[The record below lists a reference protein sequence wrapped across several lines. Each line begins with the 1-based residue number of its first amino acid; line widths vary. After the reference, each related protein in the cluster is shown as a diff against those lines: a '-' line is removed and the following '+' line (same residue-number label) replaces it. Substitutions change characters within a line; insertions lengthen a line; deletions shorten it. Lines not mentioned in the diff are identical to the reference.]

1 MSKVKYKFNTKSLT
15 YERVSTTVK
24 ERMVKFLSYLATG
37 TVFATI
43 TIILAY
49 NFLDS
54 PKEKKLRREVEKMKL
69 EYEALNSKMLMAQ
82 GVLADLAD
90 RDNNIYRVIFEAD
103 PIPDNIR
110 KAGFGG
116 SDRYAKMQ
124 GFDNTNL
131 MQETA
136 QKLDKL
142 LKQIYIQSKS
152 FDDVLKLARNK
163 EQMINSI
170 PAIMPLNIKNMV
182 RQPGGFGWR
191 THPIYKTQEFHPG
204 MDFPAA
210 EGVPIYATGDGIV
223 ESSDANMQGYG
234 NHVVIDHGYSYKT
247 LYGHMSKIVAKA
259 GQKVKRGQLIGL
271 VGSTGLS
278 TAPHLHYE
286 VIKNGQKVNPINF
299 YYNDLNPEEYQ
310 QMLLLSQQSSQSFD

>member
-24 ERMVKFLSYLATG
+24 EKVLKFLSYFATG

-54 PKEKKLRREVEKMKL
+54 PKEKKLRREIEKMKL
-69 EYEALNSKMLMAQ
+69 EYEALSTKMGMAED
-82 GVLADLAD
+82 VLADLQD
-90 RDNNIYRVIFEAD
+90 RDNNIYRVIFEAE
-103 PIPDNIR
+103 PIADNIR

-116 SDRYAKMQ
+116 SDRYTNMN
-124 GFDNTNL
+124 GFDNTVM

-170 PAIMPLNIKNMV
+170 PAIMPLNIKNMI

-210 EGVPIYATGDGIV
+210 EGVPIYATGDGVV

-234 NHVVIDHGYSYKT
+234 NHVVINHGYSYQT
-247 LYGHMSKIVAKA
+247 LYGHMSKIIAKA

-299 YYNDLNPEEYQ
+299 YYNDLTPEEYQ
-310 QMLLLSQQSSQSFD
+310 QMLQLSQQSSQSFD

>member
-15 YERVSTTVK
+15 YEKHNSTFREMFLKV
-24 ERMVKFLSYLATG
+24 LSYVATG

-43 TIILAY
+43 TILLAY
-49 NFLDS
+49 KFLDS
-54 PKEKKLRREVEKMKL
+54 PKEKQLRREIEKMNLQYDMLSQKM
-69 EYEALNSKMLMAQ
+69 ALAE
-82 GVLADLAD
+82 GVLGDLQD
-90 RDNNIYRVIFEAD
+90 RDNNIYRVIFEAE
-103 PIPDNIR
+103 PVPDNIR

-116 SDRYAKMQ
+116 SDRYKNME
-124 GFDNTNL
+124 GFESTEL
-131 MQETA
+131 MKETA
-136 QKLDKL
+136 TKLDKL

-152 FDDVLKLARNK
+152 FDDVLKLAKNK

-170 PAIMPLNIKNMV
+170 PAIMPLNIKNLI

-191 THPIYKTQEFHPG
+191 THPIYKTQEMHPG

-210 EGVPIYATGDGIV
+210 EGTPVYATGDGVV
-223 ESSDANMQGYG
+223 ESADAMMQGYG
-234 NHVVIDHGYSYKT
+234 NHVVINHGFSYQT
-247 LYGHMSKIVAKA
+247 LYGHLSKIIVRA
-259 GQKVKRGQLIGL
+259 GQKIKRGELVGL

-299 YYNDLNPEEYQ
+299 YYNDLNPEQYQ
-310 QMLLLSQQSSQSFD
+310 QMLQLSQQSSQSFD

>member
-1 MSKVKYKFNTKSLT
+1 
-15 YERVSTTVK
+15 
-24 ERMVKFLSYLATG
+24 
-37 TVFATI
+37 
-43 TIILAY
+43 
-49 NFLDS
+49 
-54 PKEKKLRREVEKMKL
+54 
-69 EYEALNSKMLMAQ
+69 MAED
-82 GVLADLAD
+82 VLADLQD
-90 RDNNIYRVIFEAD
+90 RDNNIYRVIFEAE
-103 PIPDNIR
+103 PIDDNIR

-116 SDRYAKMQ
+116 SDRYTNMN
-124 GFDNTNL
+124 GFDNTVM

-152 FDDVLKLARNK
+152 FDDVLKLAHNK
-163 EQMINSI
+163 EQMVNSI
-170 PAIMPLNIKNMV
+170 PAIMPLNIKNMI

-210 EGVPIYATGDGIV
+210 EGVPIYATGDGVV

-234 NHVVIDHGYSYKT
+234 NHVVINHGYSYQT
-247 LYGHMSKIVAKA
+247 LYGHMSKIIAKA

-299 YYNDLNPEEYQ
+299 YYNDLTPEEYQ
-310 QMLLLSQQSSQSFD
+310 QMLQLSQQSSQSFD

>member
-15 YERVSTTVK
+15 YERVSITLK
-24 ERMVKFLSYLATG
+24 EKVLKLLSYLATG

-54 PKEKKLRREVEKMKL
+54 PKEKKLRREIEKMKL
-69 EYEALNSKMLMAQ
+69 EYDALNQKMGMAEA
-82 GVLADLAD
+82 VLADLQE
-90 RDNNIYRVIFEAD
+90 RDNNIYRVIFETE

-116 SDRYAKMQ
+116 SDRYAKLQ
-124 GFDNTNL
+124 GFENTQL
-131 MQETA
+131 MEETSK
-136 QKLDKL
+136 KLDRL
-142 LKQIYIQSKS
+142 LKEIYVQSKS
-152 FDDVLKLARNK
+152 FDDVLKLAKNK
-163 EQMINSI
+163 EQMLNSI
-170 PAIMPLNIKNMV
+170 PAIMPLNIKHMI

-204 MDFPAA
+204 MDFAAA
-210 EGVPIYATGDGIV
+210 EGVAIYATGDGV
-223 ESSDANMQGYG
+223 VVSSDAHLQGYG
-234 NHVVIDHGYSYKT
+234 NHVIIDHGYSYQT
-247 LYGHMSKIVAKA
+247 LYAHMSKLIVRA

-286 VIKNGQKVNPINF
+286 VIKNGQKVNPINY
-299 YYNDLNPEEYQ
+299 YYNDLSPEQYQ
-310 QMLLLSQQSSQSFD
+310 EMLQLSQQSSQSFD

>member
-15 YERVSTTVK
+15 YEKLNTSFR
-24 ERMVKFLSYLATG
+24 ERFLKIFSYLATG

-49 NFLDS
+49 KFLDS
-54 PKEKKLRREVEKMKL
+54 PKEKKLRREIEQVKL
-69 EYEALNSKMLMAQ
+69 EYEMLSQKMSLAE
-82 GVLADLAD
+82 GVLNDLQD
-90 RDNNIYRVIFEAD
+90 RDNNIYRVIFEAE
-103 PIPDNIR
+103 PVPDNIR

-116 SDRYAKMQ
+116 SDRYRSLQ
-124 GFDNTNL
+124 GFENTEL
-131 MQETA
+131 MQQTA

-163 EQMINSI
+163 EQMLNSI
-170 PAIMPLNIKNMV
+170 PAIMPLNIKNLI

-191 THPIYKTQEFHPG
+191 THPIYKTMEMHPG

-210 EGVPIYATGDGIV
+210 EGTPVYATGDGVIQQ
-223 ESSDANMQGYG
+223 SDASMQGYG
-234 NHVVIDHGYSYKT
+234 NHVIIDHGFTYQT
-247 LYGHMSKIVAKA
+247 LYGHLSRINVRA
-259 GQKVKRGQLIGL
+259 GQKVKRGELIGL

-299 YYNDLNPEEYQ
+299 YYDDLTPEQYQ
-310 QMLLLSQQSSQSFD
+310 QMLQLSQQSSQSFD

>member
-1 MSKVKYKFNTKSLT
+1 MSKVKYKFNTKNLT
-15 YERVSTTVK
+15 YEKVSTTIK
-24 ERMVKFLSYLATG
+24 ERTLKFLSYLATG

-54 PKEKKLRREVEKMKL
+54 PKEKKLRREIEKMKN
-69 EYEALNSKMLMAQ
+69 EYEALSQKMTMAQ
-82 GVLADLAD
+82 GVLADLQD

-116 SDRYAKMQ
+116 SDRYAKLQ
-124 GFDNTNL
+124 GFENTNL
-131 MQETA
+131 MEETS

-152 FDDVLKLARNK
+152 FDDVLKLAKNK
-163 EQMINSI
+163 EEMINSI
-170 PAIMPLNIKNMV
+170 PAIMPLNIKNLI

-210 EGVPIYATGDGIV
+210 EGVPIYATGDGVV
-223 ESSDANMQGYG
+223 EQSDANMQGYG
-234 NHVVIDHGYSYKT
+234 NHVVINHGYSYQT
-247 LYGHMSKIVAKA
+247 LYGHMSKILVKA

-299 YYNDLNPEEYQ
+299 YYNDLSPEEYQ
-310 QMLLLSQQSSQSFD
+310 QMLQLSQQSSQSFD

>member
-15 YERVSTTVK
+15 YERVSITVK
-24 ERMVKFLSYLATG
+24 EKVLKLLSYLATG

-54 PKEKKLRREVEKMKL
+54 PKEKKLRREIEKMKL
-69 EYEALNSKMLMAQ
+69 EYDALNQKMGMAEA
-82 GVLADLAD
+82 VLADLQD
-90 RDNNIYRVIFEAD
+90 RDNNIYRVIFETE

-116 SDRYAKMQ
+116 SDRYARLQ
-124 GFDNTNL
+124 GFENTQL
-131 MQETA
+131 MEGTSK
-136 QKLDKL
+136 KLDRL
-142 LKQIYIQSKS
+142 LKEIYVQSKS
-152 FDDVLKLARNK
+152 FDEVLKLAKNK
-163 EQMINSI
+163 EQMLNSI
-170 PAIMPLNIKNMV
+170 PAIMPLNIKHMV

-204 MDFPAA
+204 MDFAA
-210 EGVPIYATGDGIV
+210 PEGVAVYATGDGV
-223 ESSDANMQGYG
+223 VVSSDANMQGYG

-247 LYGHMSKIVAKA
+247 LYAHMSKLIVRA
-259 GQKVKRGQLIGL
+259 GEKVKRGQLIGL
-271 VGSTGLS
+271 IGSTGLS

-299 YYNDLNPEEYQ
+299 YYNDLSPEEYQ
-310 QMLLLSQQSSQSFD
+310 QMLQISQQSSQSFD

>member
-15 YERVSTTVK
+15 YERVSITVK
-24 ERMVKFLSYLATG
+24 EKVLKFLSYLATG

-43 TIILAY
+43 SIILAY

-54 PKEKKLRREVEKMKL
+54 PKEKKLRREIEKMKL
-69 EYEALNSKMLMAQ
+69 EYEALGQKMLMAE
-82 GVLADLAD
+82 GVLADLQD
-90 RDNNIYRVIFEAD
+90 RDNNIYRVIFETE
-103 PIPDNIR
+103 PIPENIR

-116 SDRYAKMQ
+116 SDRYARLQ
-124 GFDNTNL
+124 GFENTHL
-131 MQETA
+131 MEETA
-136 QKLDKL
+136 KKLDRL

-152 FDDVLKLARNK
+152 FDDVLKLAQNK
-163 EQMINSI
+163 EEMLNAI
-170 PAIMPLNIKNMV
+170 PAIMPLNIKHII

-204 MDFPAA
+204 MDFAAA
-210 EGVPIYATGDGIV
+210 EGTPIYATGDGIV

-234 NHVVIDHGYSYKT
+234 NHVVINHGYSYQT
-247 LYGHMSKIVAKA
+247 LYGHMSKIVARA

-310 QMLLLSQQSSQSFD
+310 QMLQLSQQSSQSFD

>member
-15 YERVSTTVK
+15 YEQVSTTVK
-24 ERMVKFLSYLATG
+24 EKMLKFLSYLATG

-43 TIILAY
+43 TIIMAY

-54 PKEKKLRREVEKMKL
+54 PKEKKLRREIEKVKL
-69 EYEALNSKMLMAQ
+69 EYEALNGKMLMAQ
-82 GVLADLAD
+82 GVLADLQD
-90 RDNNIYRVIFEAD
+90 RDNNIYRVIFEAE

-116 SDRYAKMQ
+116 SDRYTKMQ
-124 GFDNTNL
+124 GFENTNL

-152 FDDVLKLARNK
+152 FDDVLKLAKNK
-163 EQMINSI
+163 EEMINSI

-210 EGVPIYATGDGIV
+210 EGVPIYATGDGVV

-247 LYGHMSKIVAKA
+247 LYAHMSKIIARA

-271 VGSTGLS
+271 VGTTGLS

-286 VIKNGQKVNPINF
+286 VIKSGQKVNPINF

-310 QMLLLSQQSSQSFD
+310 QMLQLSQQSSQSFD

>member
-1 MSKVKYKFNTKSLT
+1 MSKVKYKFNTRSLT
-15 YERVSTTVK
+15 YERVSITVK
-24 ERMVKFLSYLATG
+24 EKVLKLLSYLATG

-54 PKEKKLRREVEKMKL
+54 PKEKKLRREIEKMKL
-69 EYEALNSKMLMAQ
+69 EYDALNQKMGMAEA
-82 GVLADLAD
+82 VLADLQD
-90 RDNNIYRVIFEAD
+90 RDNNIYRVIFETE

-116 SDRYAKMQ
+116 SDRYARLQ
-124 GFDNTNL
+124 GFENTQL
-131 MQETA
+131 MEETSK
-136 QKLDKL
+136 KLDRL
-142 LKQIYIQSKS
+142 LKEIYVQSKS
-152 FDDVLKLARNK
+152 FDEVLKLAKNK
-163 EQMINSI
+163 EQMLNSI
-170 PAIMPLNIKNMV
+170 PAIMPLNIKHMV

-204 MDFPAA
+204 MDFAA
-210 EGVPIYATGDGIV
+210 PEGVAVYATGDGV
-223 ESSDANMQGYG
+223 VVSSDANMQGYG

-247 LYGHMSKIVAKA
+247 LYAHMSKLIVRA
-259 GQKVKRGQLIGL
+259 GEKVKRGQLIGL
-271 VGSTGLS
+271 IGSTGLS

-299 YYNDLNPEEYQ
+299 YYNDLSPEQYQ
-310 QMLLLSQQSSQSFD
+310 QMLQISQQSSQSFD